1 MSLVQAGDNVRVFRA
16 FAKAHGLAALSPGY
30 ASAPRTWAEHRRKQ
44 GLGFPR
50 DQNGLAPIA
59 DAASLRDTA
68 HMVRVNTVS
77 PAGLNAATMGGV
89 KCSHPE
95 WVVWS

>member
-16 FAKAHGLAALSPGY
+16 FAKAHGLAALSFGY

-59 DAASLRDTA
+59 DVASLRDTA
-68 HMVRVNTVS
+68 HMVRVNTAV
-77 PAGLNAATMGGV
+77 ATERV
-89 KCSHPE
+89 KGHPVRDSLKLRRTE
-95 WVVWS
+95 S